1 MKGKLFKKALV
12 VATSVL
18 MLSCGVPI
26 QSLSQVFE
34 DIAITASAEENIS
47 SSKGSST
54 YVEMPQTGFRE
65 YTIPDGTTTF
75 NVYDYTGQGTGYAPR
90 NDSYLLLTAP
100 YGYAMKVSGYV
111 NFSTGGAKPAFL
123 RIFNGG
129 TTDSEIIG
137 FYQGRT
143 NVNEEG
149 NSNQLLLY
157 FYNRGYD
164 ISDYSDESGVYLTV
178 DLVPLYAEQA
188 VINMPKSGNKTVN
201 ISSETKTIKVYDDG
215 GINGNYTQACNGSL
229 TLTAPENYLFRLSG
243 SIDTE
248 KFLTELY
255 VYDGSSDDGYALLS
269 RQYGNKTLQ
278 TVMSSGQSITLTF
291 STGQMNG
298 AKPGLNL
305 NAEKPGLDLTVDL
318 VPVYTVSVEGNIAG
332 GKVTLDKESAM
343 EGETVTLKAI
353 PDVGYSV
360 KSVSVNGTAIAP
372 VGGVYSFTMPAEN
385 VTVSVEFEKQRFTVT
400 WNNEDGT
407 ALETDEEVPY
417 GSTPEYNGEIPTK
430 PMDDDYT
437 YTFSGWSPT
446 ISSVEGDIVYTAQF
460 TATAR
465 RGDCGANATWCFD
478 PDTGTLTISGTGDM
492 ADYVFDLETVTVNSP
507 WYAYIDNIT
516 SVEIEKGITSIGVR
530 SFDSCTSI
538 ASIEIP
544 DSVTSIGDHAFH
556 RCDSLK
562 SITIPDSVTSIGNWA
577 FDSCKSLESAVIGNS
592 VKSIG
597 FEAFLHCESL
607 TSIEIPDS
615 VTSIGADAFFIC
627 TGITDVYCYANPKGL
642 TWDEGGCDDFI
653 KTPKHTTICH
663 VPKKY
668 LETYEENFGDV
679 NVTFVGDLVDMGL
692 GEHLYGHSITLDGSI
707 GVNFY
712 VELTDA
718 LLASETAEMVFTVPN
733 GSETD
738 TQTLLVKD
746 VIADDNNKVS
756 VGGKT
761 YYKFKCNVSAKD
773 MASEI
778 TAQMFDGDKAG
789 TEYKYSVKD
798 YADYLLS
805 HTQGNAEYA
814 KAAPLVKA
822 MLDYGSY
829 AQIYFDHNADA
840 LANGG
845 TDSTDIQNVYAD
857 TIKKPYESD
866 YTFLEDAGDT
876 TFEGATLSLRSETT
890 LSLYFKSSTDLSF
903 ECYPYE
909 IEKSTTADGYQ
920 IARIRGIK
928 AADLDDTLTL
938 NIDDATE
945 SGSIRTF
952 RGVVVYCPLTYC
964 YNVLNGGSDDENLK
978 NVCRAL
984 YLYWLAANDYSE

>member
-1 MKGKLFKKALV
+1 MKGKLFKKALA

-34 DIAITASAEENIS
+34 DIAITASAEENVS

-111 NFSTGGAKPAFL
+111 NFSTGGEVPAYL

-137 FYQGRT
+137 NYKGRT

-157 FYNRGYD
+157 FYNNKYD

-248 KFLTELY
+248 KFLTALY

-353 PDVGYSV
+353 PDVGYFV
-360 KSVSVNGTAIAP
+360 KSVSVNDTAIAP

-437 YTFSGWSPT
+437 YTFSGWSPAL
-446 ISSVEGDIVYTAQF
+446 SSVEGDIVYTAQF

-478 PDTGTLTISGTGDM
+478 PDTGTLTIFGEGDM
-492 ADYVFDLETVTVNSP
+492 DDYEYEYDGDTETVNSP
-507 WYAYIDNIT
+507 WYVYKDDIT
-516 SVEIEKGITSIGVR
+516 SVEIKTGITYIGI
-530 SFDSCTSI
+530 SAFDSCQNIESI
-538 ASIEIP
+538 TIP
-544 DSVTSIGDHAFH
+544 ENVTSIGNYAFFD
-556 RCDSLK
+556 CTSLE
-562 SITIPDSVTSIGNWA
+562 SITIPDSVESIGIRA
-577 FDSCKSLESAVIGNS
+577 FAGCTG
-592 VKSIG
+592 
-597 FEAFLHCESL
+597 L
-607 TSIEIPDS
+607 TSITIPDS
-615 VTSIGADAFFIC
+615 VESIGDSAFFNC
-627 TGITDVYCYANPKGL
+627 TNIKDVYCYANPANL
-642 TWDEGGCDDFI
+642 SWNEDGCDDFI
-653 KTPKHTTICH
+653 ETPKHTTVCH
-663 VPKKY
+663 VPKKD
-668 LETYEENFGDV
+668 LETYEENFGNV
-679 NVTFVGDLVDMGL
+679 NVRFVGDVDMGL

-805 HTQGNAEYA
+805 HTQSNAEYA

-829 AQIYFDHNADA
+829 AQNYFDHNTDA

-845 TDSTDIQNVYAD
+845 TDSTEIQEKVNAD
-857 TIKKPYESD
+857 TINKPYEPD

-928 AADLDDTLTL
+928 AADLDETFRLD
-938 NIDDATE
+938 IYDAAE
-945 SGSIRTF
+945 SGSILTF
-952 RGVVVYCPLTYC
+952 DGFVHYCPLTYC